1 MISRH
6 CHLIPASAAI
16 LIIIACGTQPAA
28 QDLSADEIVR
38 WASSHASPISEETLW
53 AVAGSADVVA
63 VGESAHG
70 GEEALA
76 FRTERVND
84 FETATAVLLVERLR
98 GDERL
103 GFPNRV
109 DPQVIRRDDR
119 RSWGIL
125 GSRFLEGRVDP
136 YSLG

>member
-1 MISRH
+1 MNEMVCGFNDGVINAEEPRSAENTAPTELEQRRRCSRRRSAPYHISR
-6 CHLIPASAAI
+6 A
-16 LIIIACGTQPAA
+16 
-28 QDLSADEIVR
+28 EV
-38 WASSHASPISEETLW
+38 HA
-53 AVAGSADVVA
+53 
-63 VGESAHG
+63 
-70 GEEALA
+70 
-76 FRTERVND
+76 ERVND

-98 GDERL
+98 GDERV

-109 DPQVIRRDDR
+109 EPQVVRGDDR